1 MESVENGFFNQKN
14 GVKMLNEITATAYY
28 AANKQ
33 LREEHKF
40 WIDDIVQDVV
50 IKVYNNLDKYDSNKG
65 SIKTWVKRIAIN
77 ECIDFAKRSVVRKT
91 VRMEF
96 IGGDFESADDSDY
109 LSREE
114 MFVAIENAMLHL
126 SEQDTKLLTLKYYE
140 GKSSREIE
148 AITGIPENQVPVFMQ
163 RARKRLQKMEW
174 SKSMAA

>member
-50 IKVYNNLDKYDSNKG
+50 IKVYNNLDKYDINKAN
-65 SIKTWVKRIAIN
+65 IKTWVNRIAIN

-91 VRMEF
+91 VRMEV
-96 IGGDFESADDSDY
+96 IGGTFESADDSDY
-109 LSREE
+109 WSREE
-114 MFVAIENAMLHL
+114 MFVSMENAMMRLN
-126 SEQDTKLLTLKYYE
+126 EQDAQLLTLKYYE
-140 GKSSREIE
+140 GKSSREIT

-163 RARKRLQKMEW
+163 RARKRLQQLEW
-174 SKSMAA
+174 CGSMAA